1 MMDSVGEKS
10 DVPVEST
17 TATSETEKPV
27 EAKPAVSDSGADGQ
41 KVILIFFISSML
53 EQYNFPHKI
62 GVSLT
67 NYL

>member
-27 EAKPAVSDSGADGQ
+27 EAKPAVSDSGAGNGQ
-41 KVILIFFISSML
+41 KVISISVYLIKAQTISF
-53 EQYNFPHKI
+53 Y
-62 GVSLT
+62 T
-67 NYL
+67 

>member
-27 EAKPAVSDSGADGQ
+27 EATTAVSDSGQ
-41 KVILIFFISSML
+41 KVISISFYLINNRTI
-53 EQYNFPHKI
+53 
-62 GVSLT
+62 
-67 NYL
+67 

>member
-27 EAKPAVSDSGADGQ
+27 ETKPAVSDSGAGNGQ
-41 KVILIFFISSML
+41 KVISISFYLIKAQAI
-53 EQYNFPHKI
+53 
-62 GVSLT
+62 
-67 NYL
+67 